1 MAIKFKSD
9 FDTSQNTDNS
19 GASNNGPLLDNN
31 GKKKRFSPVNIF
43 LLVSVLSTFLMLVH
57 TLAPIAILFVWLA
70 MLLAVILVV
79 FVPTIFT
86 LGICWTSDGYR
97 QFVANAYGMF
107 LFLGQEGVQQ
117 EAMNFLSKS
126 FWYVL
131 FIGAAFTLIGL
142 VWSIFEFNA
151 EADGNRFKK
160 RRMIGLIALAIIFTI
175 TSIFAGILLVGS
187 QS

>member
-9 FDTSQNTDNS
+9 FNTSQSTDNP

-43 LLVSVLSTFLMLVH
+43 LLVSVLSTFLMFVH
-57 TLAPIAILFVWLA
+57 SLAPVTILFVWLA

-107 LFLGQEGVQQ
+107 LFLGEEGMQQ

-126 FWYVL
+126 FWCVL
-131 FIGAAFTLIGL
+131 FIGAVFTLIGL
-142 VWSIFEFNA
+142 VWSIIEFNTQT
-151 EADGNRFKK
+151 EENRAKK
-160 RRMIGLIALAIIFTI
+160 RRMIGLIATAILFT
-175 TSIFAGILLVGS
+175 TASIFAGFLLVGS

>member
-9 FDTSQNTDNS
+9 FDTSQNTDNP

-43 LLVSVLSTFLMLVH
+43 LLVSVLSTILMFVH
-57 TLAPIAILFVWLA
+57 ALAPVTILFVWLA
-70 MLLAVILVV
+70 MLLAVILIV

-107 LFLGQEGVQQ
+107 LFLGEEGVQQ
-117 EAMNFLSKS
+117 DAMNFLSKS
-126 FWYVL
+126 FWYIL
-131 FIGAAFTLIGL
+131 FIGGAFALIGL
-142 VWSIFEFNA
+142 VWSIIEFNIQT
-151 EADGNRFKK
+151 EGNRAKK
-160 RRMIGLIALAIIFTI
+160 RRMIGLITTAILFTI
-175 TSIFAGILLVGS
+175 ASIFAGLLLVGS